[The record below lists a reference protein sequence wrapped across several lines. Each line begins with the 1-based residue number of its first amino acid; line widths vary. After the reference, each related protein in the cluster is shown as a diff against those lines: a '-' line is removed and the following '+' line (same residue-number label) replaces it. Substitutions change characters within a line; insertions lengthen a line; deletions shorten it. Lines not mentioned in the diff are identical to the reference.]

1 MEELWALTAAE
12 ISKLFKAKEVSAV
25 EICNDTIEH
34 IEKINPKINA
44 IVVDTFVEARKTAST
59 LDKKLKNKED
69 LGSLA
74 AVPVTIKVNT
84 DQIGYASTNGLRIQ
98 KELIATKDSP
108 VVKNL
113 KSSDALIVGRTN
125 TPAFSIHWFT
135 RNSLHGHSLNP
146 HNDKI
151 TPGRHSWFYSLP
163 SICMWNTRF
172 KTKSWPCSNDKLYHT
187 RQTYWWTNYG
197 CLRPTCTLNR
207 RPRNWIKSNEQRKF

>member
-151 TPGRHSWFYSLP
+151 TPGGSS
-163 SICMWNTRF
+163 
-172 KTKSWPCSNDKLYHT
+172 
-187 RQTYWWTNYG
+187 G
-197 CLRPTCTLNR
+197 GR
-207 RPRNWIKSNEQRKF
+207 RLQQLQEWGQ